1 METLFIGRN
10 IIFLNQTDST
20 NSYAINMLKNVNLTE
35 GTIVQT
41 EHQTNGRG
49 QRGSS
54 WNTDKSSN
62 LTASLIIKP
71 TFLNFNNHHF
81 LYQISAL
88 ACYDALSET
97 LNSSQF
103 DIKIKWPNDILVNN
117 LKIAGILI
125 ENNISNSKIN
135 WSVIGLG
142 LNINQTNFDDHY
154 KATSLKKLCNESKDI
169 NALLELFCKHFEKYY
184 LMLKSNKFNQ
194 IKENYLNCFFG
205 LNNWMNFEIN
215 GRQEQ
220 FFVEGISD
228 SGLLQL
234 KSKSENTLCF
244 DVKSIKWK
252 Y

>member
-10 IIFLNQTDST
+10 VIFLDYTEST
-20 NSYAINMLKNVNLTE
+20 NSYAINMLKNVNLAE
-35 GTIVQT
+35 GTIIQT
-41 EHQTNGRG
+41 SHQTNGRG
-49 QRGSS
+49 QRGNA
-54 WNTDKSSN
+54 WNSEKSAN

-71 TFLNFNNHHF
+71 NFLDLKNQYF

-88 ACYDALSET
+88 ACYDALTEI
-97 LNSSQF
+97 LNKSHF

-135 WSVIGLG
+135 WSIIGFG
-142 LNINQTNFDDHY
+142 LNINQINFDDNY
-154 KATSLKKLCNESKDI
+154 KATSLKKLCNESIDI
-169 NALLELFCKHFEKYY
+169 TMMLQLFCKHFEKYY
-184 LMLKSNKFNQ
+184 LMLKSNKYNQ

-205 LNNWMNFEIN
+205 LNSWMSFETEGN
-215 GRQEQ
+215 TKQ
-220 FFVEGISD
+220 FFIEGINEG
-228 SGLLQL
+228 GLLQL
-234 KSKSENTLCF
+234 KAENGSIHYF

>member
-10 IIFLNQTDST
+10 VIFLDYTEST
-20 NSYAINMLKNVNLTE
+20 NSYAIDMLKNVNLAE
-35 GTIVQT
+35 GTIIQT
-41 EHQTNGRG
+41 SHQTNGRG
-49 QRGSS
+49 QRGNA
-54 WNTDKSSN
+54 WNSEKSAN

-71 TFLNFNNHHF
+71 TFLDLKNQYF

-88 ACYDALSET
+88 ACYDALTEI
-97 LNSSQF
+97 LNKSHF

-125 ENNISNSKIN
+125 ENNISNSKVN
-135 WSVIGLG
+135 WSVIGFG
-142 LNINQTNFDDHY
+142 LNINQINFDDHY

-220 FFVEGISD
+220 FFVEGIND

-234 KSKSENTLCF
+234 KSNSENTLCF